1 MHGVA
6 AEVAKTERLSAEI
19 RALDAAARTRRT
31 SHAKGALSWREW
43 GEGEPLLLLHGSHG
57 GWMHW
62 LRNIPALARTRRVIV
77 PDMPGFGESDPP
89 ADLESAAAHARIL
102 GDGLR
107 AILNDTGPVDAIGFS
122 LGAMIGCHLSFE
134 APDLVRRIIV
144 VDAGGLGTPM
154 RTADNRGLK
163 GLTGEALRAVNR
175 HNLVVMMLHDP
186 DRIDETAIDIA
197 IFGGRR
203 VRTRVQY
210 HVVPD
215 KLLGVVAQVR
225 APIDAI
231 WGEWDY
237 IHPDPQANVE
247 AIRHYQPQAQLRVVP
262 GAGHWSM
269 YEQPDAFNAA
279 ALELLAI
286 PPRTWRAAATV

>member
-1 MHGVA
+1 
-6 AEVAKTERLSAEI
+6 
-19 RALDAAARTRRT
+19 
-31 SHAKGALSWREW
+31 
-43 GEGEPLLLLHGSHG
+43 
-57 GWMHW
+57 MHW
-62 LRNIPALARTRRVIV
+62 QRNIQVLARRRRVIV

-89 ADLESAAAHARIL
+89 AEIESPTAHGRML

-107 AILNDTGPVDAIGFS
+107 AILSDTGSADVIAFS

-154 RTADNRGLK
+154 RAADNRSVK
-163 GLTGEALRAVNR
+163 GLAGEALRMVNR
-175 HNLVVMMLHDP
+175 HNLAAMMFHDP

-197 IFGGRR
+197 VFGGRR
-203 VRTRVQY
+203 VKTRVQF

-215 KLLGVVAQVR
+215 KLRAVVAQVR

-231 WGEWDY
+231 WGECDY

-247 AIRHYQPQAQLRVVP
+247 VIRQYQPQAELRVVP
-262 GAGHWSM
+262 EAGHWSM

-286 PPRTWRAAATV
+286 PPRPWRATATT

>member
-1 MHGVA
+1 MKA
-6 AEVAKTERLSAEI
+6 ERLSDEI
-19 RALDAAARTRRT
+19 RALDAASRARRT
-31 SHAKGALSWREW
+31 SHAAGALRWREW

-62 LRNIPALARTRRVIV
+62 LRNIPVLARTRRVIV
-77 PDMPGFGESDPP
+77 PDMPGFGESEPP
-89 ADLESAAAHARIL
+89 ADIDSAGAHARML

-107 AILNDTGPVDAIGFS
+107 AILNDEGPADVIAFS

-154 RTADNRGLK
+154 RTADNRSPK
-163 GLTGEALRAVNR
+163 GLAGEALHRVNR
-175 HNLVVMMLHDP
+175 HNLAAMMFHDP

-203 VRTRVQY
+203 VRTRVQH

-215 KLLGVVAQVR
+215 KLRATVAQVG

-231 WGEWDY
+231 WGEFDY
-237 IHPDPQANVE
+237 IHPDPHANVDV
-247 AIRHYQPQAQLRVVP
+247 IRHYQPLAELRVVP
-262 GAGHWSM
+262 QAGHWSM

-279 ALELLAI
+279 ALDLLAI
-286 PPRTWRAAATV
+286 PPRPWRVPAVL